1 MYDSI
6 IIGGGP
12 AGLAAAIYTCRK
24 KMKTLV
30 LTMDIGGQTNLASH
44 VENYPGVDAE
54 AGMHLMRKFE
64 NQARRF
70 GAEIKVGKVEKVK
83 KGKQGF
89 SVFMSD
95 KTRYEGLTVIVA
107 SGKVPR
113 TLNVPGEDKFMGRG
127 VSTCVTCD
135 APLFRDK
142 VVAVIG
148 GGNSAVEGAMDLSVI
163 AKKVY
168 LIHRREEFR
177 ADEYGVQELKKEP
190 KIEIVL
196 NSVPK
201 EVKGSKFVEC
211 IVVEDVNTKKKREIE
226 LDGVFVEIGYVVDN
240 SIVKGLVEVNK
251 SNEIVVDNKCGT
263 SCPGI
268 FAAGDVTSIQ
278 FKQTIIAA
286 GEGAKAA
293 LCAHSFVRGT
303 SGTSIDWQHYFKK
316 E

>member
-24 KMKTLV
+24 KMSTLV
-30 LTMDIGGQTNLASH
+30 LTMDIGGQTNLAAH
-44 VENYPGVDAE
+44 IENYPGVDSE

-64 NQARRF
+64 NQAKKF

-83 KGKQGF
+83 KEKKGF

-95 KTRYEGLTVIVA
+95 KTKYKGLTVIVA

-168 LIHRREEFR
+168 IIHRRDKFR
-177 ADEYGVQELKKEP
+177 ADEYGIEELKKDP

-201 EVKGSKFVEC
+201 EIKGSKFVEC
-211 IVVEDVNTKKKREIE
+211 IVVEDVNTKKKKEIE

-240 SIVKGLVEVNK
+240 SIVKELVEVNK

-293 LCAHSFVRGT
+293 LCAHSFVRSV

-316 E
+316 